1 MRRQGRSV
9 THLYDSACELLFA
22 AQQLR
27 AAAGERDALPATA
40 ATIGCIDATLGALA
54 QAVDEMRNAAVAE
67 LDADK
72 RAAAAIGREFALLSD
87 AVRDARDACDE
98 ARERTAPIL
107 AQLSLS

>member
-9 THLYDSACELLFA
+9 TQLYDSACELLFA

-40 ATIGCIDATLGALA
+40 ATIGCIDATLDALA
-54 QAVDEMRNAAVAE
+54 QAVDEMRDAAVTE
-67 LDADK
+67 LDSDK
-72 RAAAAIGREFALLSD
+72 RAAAAIGREFALLAD
-87 AVRDARDACDE
+87 AVRDAQEACDE
-98 ARERTAPIL
+98 AREHTAPIL